1 MIDLNCQ
8 NSRGSLINF
17 KISIMKKILLCAVLL
32 VGYVGFSQETIQATY
47 EEITN
52 AKERPTYAGDI
63 TQYMAKDGSVYKV
76 GDKIT
81 IGVPSSNKTF
91 AFLSSGDGLMTPL
104 VPLSIGVSGQKA
116 EIMKFRISGT
126 RRAGFTIWLKAK
138 SAYGIG
144 NYNVDFENAILNGE
158 FTLKEFMQDQ
168 NKKIYLKPAN
178 KQYLP
183 IELKMEDDFEIW
195 GIVTNVIHSCL

>member
-158 FTLKEFMQDQ
+158 LKSFGMTSDEA
-168 NKKIYLKPAN
+168 LS
-178 KQYLP
+178 
-183 IELKMEDDFEIW
+183 ELKKSKDKLDLGLISKEDYEAKKAELVKFIK
-195 GIVTNVIHSCL
+195 

>member
-1 MIDLNCQ
+1 
-8 NSRGSLINF
+8 
-17 KISIMKKILLCAVLL
+17 MKKILLIAVLS
-32 VGYVGFSQETIQATY
+32 VGYVGFSQEIIQATY

-52 AKERPTYAGDI
+52 AKERPTYTGDI
-63 TQYMAKDGSVYKV
+63 AQYIAKDGSVYKV

-104 VPLSIGVSGQKA
+104 VPLEIGVSGQKA
-116 EIMKFRISGT
+116 EIMKFKISGT

-138 SAYGIG
+138 SATGIG

-158 FTLKEFMQDQ
+158 VKSFGMTSDEALS
-168 NKKIYLKPAN
+168 
-178 KQYLP
+178 
-183 IELKMEDDFEIW
+183 ELKKTKDKLDLGLISIEDYEAKKAELVKFIK
-195 GIVTNVIHSCL
+195 

>member
-17 KISIMKKILLCAVLL
+17 KISIMKKILLCTVLL

-158 FTLKEFMQDQ
+158 LKSFGMTSDEA
-168 NKKIYLKPAN
+168 LS
-178 KQYLP
+178 
-183 IELKMEDDFEIW
+183 ELKKSKDKLDLGLISKEDYQAKKAELVKFIK
-195 GIVTNVIHSCL
+195 

>member
-158 FTLKEFMQDQ
+158 LKSFGMTSDEA
-168 NKKIYLKPAN
+168 LS
-178 KQYLP
+178 
-183 IELKMEDDFEIW
+183 ELKKSKDKLDLGLISKEDYEAKKAEFVKFIK
-195 GIVTNVIHSCL
+195 

>member
-1 MIDLNCQ
+1 
-8 NSRGSLINF
+8 
-17 KISIMKKILLCAVLL
+17 MKKLLLCAVLL
-32 VGYVGFSQETIQATY
+32 VGYVGLGQETIKATY

-52 AKERPTYAGDI
+52 AKERPSYAGDI
-63 TQYMAKDGSVYKV
+63 TEYIAKDGSIYKV

-91 AFLSSGDGLMTPL
+91 AFLSSGDGIMMPL

-138 SAYGIG
+138 SPYGIG
-144 NYNVDFENAILNGE
+144 NYNVDFENAVLNGE
-158 FTLKEFMQDQ
+158 LKSYGMTSDEA
-168 NKKIYLKPAN
+168 LS
-178 KQYLP
+178 
-183 IELKMEDDFEIW
+183 ELKKSKDKLDLGLISKEDYDTKKSELVKFIK
-195 GIVTNVIHSCL
+195 

>member
-1 MIDLNCQ
+1 MRKLLL
-8 NSRGSLINF
+8 STLLLFGS
-17 KISIMKKILLCAVLL
+17 
-32 VGYVGFSQETIQATY
+32 VGFGQESVKATFD
-47 EEITN
+47 EITT
-52 AKERPTYAGDI
+52 AKERPSYNGDI
-63 TQYMAKDGSVYKV
+63 TEYVAKDGSVYKI

-91 AFLSSGDGLMTPL
+91 AFLSSGDGIMTPF

-138 SAYGIG
+138 SSTGMS

-158 FTLKEFMQDQ
+158 IKSFGMTSDEALS
-168 NKKIYLKPAN
+168 
-178 KQYLP
+178 
-183 IELKMEDDFEIW
+183 ELKKAKDKLDLGLISKEDYEAKKAELVKFIK
-195 GIVTNVIHSCL
+195 

>member
-1 MIDLNCQ
+1 MRKLVL
-8 NSRGSLINF
+8 SSALMFSLA
-17 KISIMKKILLCAVLL
+17 C
-32 VGYVGFSQETIQATY
+32 FSQESVKATY
-47 EEITN
+47 DEIST
-52 AKERPTYAGDI
+52 AKERPIYNGDI
-63 TQYMAKDGSVYKV
+63 TEYVAKDGSLYKI

-104 VPLSIGVSGQKA
+104 VPLEIGVSGQKA

-138 SAYGIG
+138 SATGIG

-158 FTLKEFMQDQ
+158 VKSFGMTSDEALG
-168 NKKIYLKPAN
+168 
-178 KQYLP
+178 
-183 IELKMEDDFEIW
+183 ELKKAKDKLDLGLLSKEEYEAKKAELVKFIK
-195 GIVTNVIHSCL
+195 